1 MSNRQLRKIHGEK
14 DELSTLAS
22 SLQLEEE
29 ELDDAPVIRNV
40 NGNRKKKP
48 AINMFDLL
56 HEGDDSDKESVEEP
70 PTPDESEED
79 TSHIV
84 QTGTKPKKKT
94 KKKKKQS
101 AQLDDDADDLDNEF
115 LVNIAPSNGHETPVS
130 KQVAAKNVLSL
141 EQKNLNSDNE
151 LKKIFGSR
159 VVVSAQKKKARGR
172 AYVKSTWLINSKDN
186 WSQIRK
192 TGLSMSLD
200 QTKDGCFYF
209 KYEHNKEY
217 RQIQYD
223 FWEAVSSLN
232 PTNIVALVNMYP
244 YHIDSLIQLS
254 DICRMSEDPQMA
266 GELIERALYILESA
280 FHPSFNLASGNC
292 RLEYKQQENRAL
304 FLAIFK
310 HLVSI
315 GLRGC
320 YRTALEFCKLL
331 YTLDLDSDPLA
342 VILMIDFYA
351 IKASE
356 YSWFIEFFGFFE
368 SKKNLSQLPNMAF
381 AIALAHFYHS
391 KTDPK
396 SLPLADE
403 YLKQALLMFPG
414 VLIPL
419 LDKCSIQ
426 ADVRVVRHEYFSP
439 KTPFSHS
446 PSLNNLIQLY
456 IGRSFHLWKDAELL
470 PWLERNANS
479 CLNEVDRQ
487 PSIAL
492 EYEEKRKTRYQ
503 GTPRNIYRHIL
514 LSDIKDA
521 TATLPQELA
530 AGSVMSFD
538 PLPPVESVSSYSRP
552 TRTNN
557 ATAASQLEG
566 GLISSFFRSLLPGF
580 NPQEVVN
587 NQQAVQRQPGRPPR
601 ANVDLQENEEIAA
614 EGAGANLQQSCAEL
628 AGLDFTPI
636 DTCTKT
642 SEGQELAVAH
652 GTETLTLQPTLT
664 FVPWVVYDKVFDDG
678 KQWSSLSN
686 LRSVACNHNG
696 FNAPSCLSN
705 VL

>member
-1 MSNRQLRKIHGEK
+1 MEQGETSTLTIIKRLQGVGRDTSPVNQVAPSSGGGWVPRRTPKAYDDDETNMAAERK
-14 DELSTLAS
+14 DELSTLAG

-29 ELDDAPVIRNV
+29 ELEEAPVTRNV

-48 AINMFDLL
+48 AVNLFNLL
-56 HEGDDSDKESVEEP
+56 HDGEDSDRESVEEAP
-70 PTPDESEED
+70 SFDESEENLPQ
-79 TSHIV
+79 IV
-84 QTGTKPKKKT
+84 QTGTKPKKKS

-101 AQLDDDADDLDNEF
+101 IQLDEDAEDLDDEF
-115 LVNIAPSNGHETPVS
+115 LVSTTPINGDKPTVCKPSP
-130 KQVAAKNVLSL
+130 AKNVLAL
-141 EQKNLNSDNE
+141 EQKNLNADNE

-159 VVVSAQKKKARGR
+159 VVVSVQKKKARGR
-172 AYVKSTWLINSKDN
+172 SYVKSTWLVNAKDN

-192 TGLSMSLD
+192 TGLSMSID
-200 QTKDGCFYF
+200 HTKDGCFYF

-217 RQIQYD
+217 RQIQFD
-223 FWEAVSSLN
+223 FWDAVGSLN
-232 PTNIVALVNMYP
+232 PANIVALVNMYP

-266 GELIERALYILESA
+266 TELIERALYILESA

-310 HLVSI
+310 HLVYI

-331 YTLDLDSDPLA
+331 YTMDLDSDPLA
-342 VILMIDFYA
+342 VILMMDFYA

-356 YSWFIEFFGFFE
+356 YAWFIDFFGAFE
-368 SKKNLSQLPNMAF
+368 SKKNLSQLPNIAF
-381 AIALAHFYHS
+381 GIALAHFYNS

-396 SLPLADE
+396 SLALADD

-426 ADVRVVRHEYFSP
+426 ADGRVVRHEYFAP
-439 KTPFSHS
+439 KTPFSHT

-456 IGRSFHLWKDAELL
+456 VGRSFHLWKDAELL

-487 PSIAL
+487 PLIAQ
-492 EYEEKRKTRYQ
+492 EFEEKRKKRYQ

-521 TATLPQELA
+521 TATLPPDLVESGA
-530 AGSVMSFD
+530 VMSFD
-538 PLPPVESVSSYSRP
+538 PLPPVDSVSSYTRP
-552 TRTNN
+552 NRSTTIT
-557 ATAASQLEG
+557 TAANQLEG

-587 NQQAVQRQPGRPPR
+587 NQQVVERQPGRPAR
-601 ANVDLQENEEIAA
+601 ANVDLQEEDEIAA
-614 EGAGANLQQSCAEL
+614 EGAGANLQQS
-628 AGLDFTPI
+628 
-636 DTCTKT
+636 
-642 SEGQELAVAH
+642 VA
-652 GTETLTLQPTLT
+652 TLVAAMRDL
-664 FVPWVVYDKVFDDG
+664 
-678 KQWSSLSN
+678 LSN
-686 LRSVACNHNG
+686 IQLPDLPFHD
-696 FNAPSCLSN
+696 SN
-705 VL
+705 DDEEDHSD

>member
-1 MSNRQLRKIHGEK
+1 ME
-14 DELSTLAS
+14 DEEVTF
-22 SLQLEEE
+22 LEEE
-29 ELDDAPVIRNV
+29 ELEDAPVIRNV

-56 HEGDDSDKESVEEP
+56 HDGDEVEKEESPEEVP
-70 PTPDESEED
+70 SHDASEEEME
-79 TSHIV
+79 TNIVV
-84 QTGTKPKKKT
+84 QTGTKPKKKS
-94 KKKKKQS
+94 KKKKKQN
-101 AQLDDDADDLDNEF
+101 QHTENDLENLDDEF
-115 LVNIAPSNGHETPVS
+115 MIDIPTNGHGPAVAKQAPV
-130 KQVAAKNVLSL
+130 KNVLVL

-172 AYVKSTWLINSKDN
+172 AYVKSTWLINAKDN

-200 QTKDGCFYF
+200 HTKDGCFYF

-217 RQIQYD
+217 RQVQFD

-232 PTNIVALVNMYP
+232 PANIVALVNMHP

-266 GELIERALYILESA
+266 TELIERALYILESA

-310 HLVSI
+310 HLVYI

-351 IKASE
+351 IKANE
-356 YSWFIEFFGFFE
+356 YSWFIDFFNAFE

-391 KTDPK
+391 KIDPN
-396 SLPLADE
+396 SLARADD

-426 ADVRVVRHEYFSP
+426 ADSRVTRHEYFSP

-456 IGRSFHLWKDAELL
+456 IGRSFHLWKDTELL
-470 PWLERNANS
+470 SWLERNANS
-479 CLNEVDRQ
+479 CLNDVDRN
-487 PSIAL
+487 PSMIQD
-492 EYEEKRKTRYQ
+492 YEDKRKKRYQ

-521 TATLPQELA
+521 TATLPQELSDA
-530 AGSVMSFD
+530 PVMSFD

-552 TRTNN
+552 SRAANS

-587 NQQAVQRQPGRPPR
+587 NQQVAQRQPGRRAPR
-601 ANVDLQENEEIAA
+601 AEIELHEEEMAA
-614 EGAGANLQQSCAEL
+614 EGAGANLQQS
-628 AGLDFTPI
+628 
-636 DTCTKT
+636 
-642 SEGQELAVAH
+642 VA
-652 GTETLTLQPTLT
+652 TLVAAMRDL
-664 FVPWVVYDKVFDDG
+664 
-678 KQWSSLSN
+678 LSN
-686 LRSVACNHNG
+686 IQLPELP
-696 FNAPSCLSN
+696 FNDSN
-705 VL
+705 DEEEDHSD

>member
-1 MSNRQLRKIHGEK
+1 MLFRLVLGKMSNRQLRKIHGGK
-14 DELSTLAS
+14 DGLSTLAS
-22 SLQLEEE
+22 SLLLEEE
-29 ELDDAPVIRNV
+29 EIEDASSIRNV
-40 NGNRKKKP
+40 NGNRKKKS
-48 AINMFDLL
+48 AVNMFDLL
-56 HEGDDSDKESVEEP
+56 HEGEDSDRESVEEVP
-70 PTPDESEED
+70 SYDESEEN
-79 TSHIV
+79 TPHIV
-84 QTGTKPKKKT
+84 QTGTKPKKKS
-94 KKKKKQS
+94 KKKKKQNV
-101 AQLDDDADDLDNEF
+101 QPDEDGEDLDDEF
-115 LVNIAPSNGHETPVS
+115 LVNETPLNGHGLSVCKPSPV
-130 KQVAAKNVLSL
+130 KNVLSL

-172 AYVKSTWLINSKDN
+172 AYVKSTWLINAKDN

-200 QTKDGCFYF
+200 HTKDGCFYF

-223 FWEAVSSLN
+223 FWDAVSSLN
-232 PTNIVALVNMYP
+232 PANIVALVNMYP

-266 GELIERALYILESA
+266 TELIERALYILESA

-342 VILMIDFYA
+342 VILMMDFYA
-351 IKASE
+351 IKAGE
-356 YSWFIEFFGFFE
+356 YLWFIDFFRAFE

-381 AIALAHFYHS
+381 GIALAHFYYS

-396 SLPLADE
+396 SLALADDF
-403 YLKQALLMFPG
+403 LKQALLMFPG
-414 VLIPL
+414 VLVPL

-426 ADVRVVRHEYFSP
+426 ANSRVIKHEYFSP
-439 KTPFSHS
+439 ATPFSHS

-456 IGRSFHLWKDAELL
+456 VGRSFHLWKDAELL
-470 PWLERNANS
+470 PWLERNANN

-487 PSIAL
+487 PSIAQDF
-492 EYEEKRKTRYQ
+492 EEKRKKRYQ

-530 AGSVMSFD
+530 EAGAVMSFD
-538 PLPPVESVSSYSRP
+538 PLPPVESVSSYTRPSRG
-552 TRTNN
+552 TSNV
-557 ATAASQLEG
+557 TAASQLEG

-587 NQQAVQRQPGRPPR
+587 NQPVVQRQPGRPPR
-601 ANVDLQENEEIAA
+601 ANVELQEEDEIAA
-614 EGAGANLQQSCAEL
+614 EGAGANLQQS
-628 AGLDFTPI
+628 
-636 DTCTKT
+636 
-642 SEGQELAVAH
+642 VA
-652 GTETLTLQPTLT
+652 TLVAAMRDL
-664 FVPWVVYDKVFDDG
+664 
-678 KQWSSLSN
+678 LSN
-686 LRSVACNHNG
+686 IQLPDLP
-696 FNAPSCLSN
+696 FNDSN
-705 VL
+705 DDEEDHSD